1 MKTEKIHL
9 LSLCSVFAIVA
20 HHLEV
25 KNLLVSLKLHPSF
38 FEKSKLYLFP
48 YNFVW
53 FLKEH
58 TKISKFPLHK

>member
-25 KNLLVSLKLHPSF
+25 KNLLYILVSLKSQNCIYSHRT
-38 FEKSKLYLFP
+38 LFG
-48 YNFVW
+48 F
-53 FLKEH
+53 
-58 TKISKFPLHK
+58 